1 MFRLWGYPFDAE
13 RHQSTAPPSLVLLHR
28 LVGLAYVVL
37 YVFMMWQMVPRLFQ
51 YQVEFPA
58 RTVAHLMLGVSIGF
72 LLILKVYII
81 RCARSLSS
89 MLPYMGVGLLWCT
102 VLLASLSVPFAFK
115 ERLWSSN
122 VAGGSVYSDEN
133 LERIGKLLPGAGFPA
148 AAPLAELTSKSALQ
162 AGRRVLLTKCVMC
175 HDLKTI
181 LIKPR
186 IPADWVRTVE
196 RMADKPVIGQPI
208 NEREEWV
215 AATYL
220 IAISPDLQA
229 SEKQRRNQQ
238 KQQADRRDTMRKI
251 AAEET
256 VVEAVSYDLAAAK
269 ELFEDTCTMCHEL
282 DEMDG
287 YELVSDQAVRELVE
301 RMVENG
307 LESEESE
314 LEQIVWFIN
323 QEYVSK

>member
-1 MFRLWGYPFDAE
+1 
-13 RHQSTAPPSLVLLHR
+13 
-28 LVGLAYVVL
+28 
-37 YVFMMWQMVPRLFQ
+37 
-51 YQVEFPA
+51 
-58 RTVAHLMLGVSIGF
+58 
-72 LLILKVYII
+72 
-81 RCARSLSS
+81 
-89 MLPYMGVGLLWCT
+89 
-102 VLLASLSVPFAFK
+102 
-115 ERLWSSN
+115 
-122 VAGGSVYSDEN
+122 
-133 LERIGKLLPGAGFPA
+133 
-148 AAPLAELTSKSALQ
+148 
-162 AGRRVLLTKCVMC
+162 VLLTKCVMC

-181 LIKPR
+181 LIKPG

-238 KQQADRRDTMRKI
+238 KQQADRRDAMRKI

-256 VVEAVSYDLAAAK
+256 TGEAVSFDLAAAK

>member
-1 MFRLWGYPFDAE
+1 MDTSVSAFLGLLFLALGFVAVFLMFRLWGYPFDAE

-81 RCARSLSS
+81 RFARSLSS

-148 AAPLAELTSKSALQ
+148 PGKSL
-162 AGRRVLLTKCVMC
+162 
-175 HDLKTI
+175 
-181 LIKPR
+181 P
-186 IPADWVRTVE
+186 
-196 RMADKPVIGQPI
+196 
-208 NEREEWV
+208 N
-215 AATYL
+215 
-220 IAISPDLQA
+220 
-229 SEKQRRNQQ
+229 
-238 KQQADRRDTMRKI
+238 
-251 AAEET
+251 
-256 VVEAVSYDLAAAK
+256 
-269 ELFEDTCTMCHEL
+269 
-282 DEMDG
+282 
-287 YELVSDQAVRELVE
+287 
-301 RMVENG
+301 
-307 LESEESE
+307 
-314 LEQIVWFIN
+314 
-323 QEYVSK
+323 